1 MPYLGEMM
9 ALGSALLW
17 AVATILFKKS
27 GESVH
32 PVALNL
38 FKGVFGALLIAPTI
52 WLVGSFP
59 ETPVGRGDYLL
70 LLVSGALGIGIA
82 DTLFFMSLNRLG
94 AVPISIVDC
103 LYSPFVIGAAILWLG
118 EELSV
123 WQFVGV
129 VLIISAVL
137 TAATGKNSNKVDR
150 RGIWIG
156 ILWGTLAMALMAVGI
171 VMVKPLLERLPLF
184 WTMEVRLIGGIVTLL
199 VMLPFYAERRAMIK
213 TLALRQGWGYIL
225 GGSFVGG
232 YLALFAWIAGMKHA
246 TASQAAALN
255 QTASI
260 FIFVLAAIFLKEQVT
275 LLRVLGIVLGV
286 CGVYLVTFG

>member
-1 MPYLGEMM
+1 MPYLGEVM

-27 GESVH
+27 GETVH

-59 ETPVGRGDYLL
+59 ESPVGRGDYLL

-103 LYSPFVIGAAILWLG
+103 LYSPFVIGAAMIWLG
-118 EELSV
+118 EELSL
-123 WQFVGV
+123 WQIVGV

-137 TAATGKNSNKVDR
+137 TGATGKNSDKANT
-150 RGIWIG
+150 RGIWLG

-171 VMVKPLLERLPLF
+171 VMVKPLLETLPLF
-184 WTMEVRLIGGIVTLL
+184 WTMEVRLLGGIATLL
-199 VMLPFYAERRAMIK
+199 VMLPFYRERRAMLK
-213 TLALRQGWGYIL
+213 TLVPRQGWGYIL

-232 YLALFAWIAGMKHA
+232 YLALFAWLAGMKYA
-246 TASQAAALN
+246 PASQAAALN

-275 LLRVLGIVLGV
+275 LLRVLGIILGV